1 MQATKPSL
9 VNQRS
14 FLGQF
19 LVCSI
24 NFYIYAVTVSVMNDF
39 LFIVAEEVTSMCVW

>member
-24 NFYIYAVTVSVMNDF
+24 LYIYAVTVSVMNDF
-39 LFIVAEEVTSMCVW
+39 LFIVAEEVTCVCVW